1 MKKTIRAICV
11 KCGNIKTHRFAKCNN
26 CGLNPKKNNLDMAKS
41 IVLSTRFDPIN
52 EVWKPSSEELEHIGK
67 MIKEGGSFDYNEDEL
82 RMLLNE
88 KEVLDQ
94 ATWKDYIKLYLI
106 IIIMIS
112 FSAICIALFIKTFF

>member
-1 MKKTIRAICV
+1 
-11 KCGNIKTHRFAKCNN
+11 
-26 CGLNPKKNNLDMAKS
+26 MAKS